1 MVEQLKHNLLGL
13 PAIKDLNLLV
23 MINRMSSNY
32 ADVINQFPSV
42 FTGLGSLKDEFEI
55 KLKGDAKPFA
65 LYTPR
70 KVPYPLRSKVKDELD
85 GMEAMVVISKVEVPT
100 PWCAGM
106 VVVLKKDGKVQI
118 CVDLKPLN
126 ASMKWKTHPL
136 TKGR

>member
-55 KLKGDAKPFA
+55 KLKADAKPFA

-70 KVPYPLRSKVKDELD
+70 KVLYPLRSKVKDELD
-85 GMEAMVVISKVEVPT
+85 RMEAMVVISKVEVPT

-126 ASMKWKTHPL
+126 ASMKRKTHPL